1 MTIRYSWFCPVFLTS
16 ASSNW
21 FESLIK
27 LIVEGPAIWLIT
39 AFILF
44 VVFIAPYY
52 WCLKQVRSGAHPLD
66 DFRYKNKLTEKERFF
81 LLEFYAFSGFA
92 SFISLVLSMVIAF
105 VLYDIPFDTPNV
117 LGSLW
122 FSILVIYVVMTI
134 AAVIICAIFSKVR
147 SFFANKKSAR
157 DKQNSK
163 TKSPPHKGSNR
174 GKEAT
179 K

>member
-1 MTIRYSWFCPVFLTS
+1 M
-16 ASSNW
+16 
-21 FESLIK
+21 
-27 LIVEGPAIWLIT
+27 
-39 AFILF
+39 
-44 VVFIAPYY
+44 VFIAPYS
-52 WCLKQVRSGAHPLD
+52 WCLKQMRYGAHPLD
-66 DFRYKNKLTEKERFF
+66 DFRYKNKLTEKEIIS

-92 SFISLVLSMVIAF
+92 SFVSLVLSMVIVIF
-105 VLYDIPFDTPNV
+105 LYDIPFDTPNE
-117 LGSLW
+117 LGSQWL
-122 FSILVIYVVMTI
+122 SILVIYVVMTI
-134 AAVIICAIFSKVR
+134 AAVTICAMFSKVR